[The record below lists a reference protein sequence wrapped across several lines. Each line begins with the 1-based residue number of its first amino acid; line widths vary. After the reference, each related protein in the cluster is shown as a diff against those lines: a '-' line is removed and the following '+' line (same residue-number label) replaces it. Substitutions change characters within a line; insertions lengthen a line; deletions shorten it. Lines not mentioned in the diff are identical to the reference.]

1 MELEPPRIVKAVQ
14 SLNGKVAA
22 LNRFVS
28 KATDKCLSFF
38 RVLRKSFE
46 WTDECQ
52 KTFEDLKKYLSSP
65 PLLSQSIPGEK
76 LYLYIAVSQTAVSAA
91 LVRDEGGSQRPVYFI
106 SRAFRGAEER
116 YPRMEKLAFAL
127 ITAAQK
133 LKPYFQAHTI
143 IVLTDQPLK
152 RAMSSPEAAGRMAL
166 WAIELSEFNV
176 QYRPRTAVKG
186 QIVAD
191 FIAKYTQPEDKG
203 AEGQKLWSIH
213 TDG

>member
-1 MELEPPRIVKAVQ
+1 MQ
-14 SLNGKVAA
+14 SLNRKVAV
-22 LNRFVS
+22 LNRLIS
-28 KATDKCLSFF
+28 KATDKCLPFF

-52 KTFEDLKKYLSSP
+52 KAFEDLKKYLSSP
-65 PLLSQSIPGEK
+65 PLLSPSMLGEE
-76 LYLYIAVSQTAVSAA
+76 LYLYIAVSQAAVSAT

-143 IVLTDQPLK
+143 VVLTDQPLK
-152 RAMSSPEAAGRMAL
+152 KAMNSPEAVGRMAL
-166 WAIELSEFNV
+166 WAIELNEFDV
-176 QYRPRTAVKG
+176 QYRP
-186 QIVAD
+186 
-191 FIAKYTQPEDKG
+191 
-203 AEGQKLWSIH
+203 
-213 TDG
+213 